1 MMSVEMSDYPDR
13 ISISPVYR
21 QERDD
26 DFYLV
31 DRKAF
36 PGKGVE
42 YVRADRIE
50 ELEARMA
57 RAVEAEMTLPEG
69 RKPITGEEL
78 SRLVG
83 RMQGMALVNERV
95 RELEDKLEKAIAVLA
110 LIDSKICWEINPS
123 NYGHDEV
130 CNMNTDWCE
139 IGNLAMAALAEI
151 QS

>member
-1 MMSVEMSDYPDR
+1 MSDYPDR

-50 ELEARMA
+50 ELEAKLEELLVVSK
-57 RAVEAEMTLPEG
+57 RAV
-69 RKPITGEEL
+69 RL
-78 SRLVG
+78 SLDH
-83 RMQGMALVNERV
+83 A
-95 RELEDKLEKAIAVLA
+95 DFKLYAMEPMHQAIAAAELKGQ
-110 LIDSKICWEINPS
+110 D
-123 NYGHDEV
+123 DE
-130 CNMNTDWCE
+130 
-139 IGNLAMAALAEI
+139 
-151 QS
+151 